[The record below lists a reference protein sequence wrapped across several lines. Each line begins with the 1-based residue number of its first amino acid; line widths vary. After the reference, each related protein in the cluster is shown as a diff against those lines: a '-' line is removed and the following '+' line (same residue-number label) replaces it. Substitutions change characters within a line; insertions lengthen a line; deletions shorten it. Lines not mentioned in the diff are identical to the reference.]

1 VSGTPYS
8 FNAHR
13 SARLAMLMAA
23 LAAYVGFCAV
33 LMQHDLVRGTESA
46 FWQFIGVWSVGLLA
60 LLFVRQRNPRIT
72 LARVAWL
79 NVGVVILALLV
90 PHTLRFLML
99 VPAMFGVMYA
109 GLLLRRRQ
117 VWFAS
122 SATFSVYL
130 VLDVILVG
138 YGEVDVRFE
147 AASLAGFAAM
157 LIGVNFISDEV
168 YSLRLAFTRRRR
180 MLDKALTRLEKLV
193 VRDDLTGAYNRRY
206 INDVLTRQKALA
218 DRGQIDF
225 TVCFCD
231 LDHFKQV
238 NDGYGHGCGDDMLI
252 RFAELAEET
261 LRSVDFVARWGGDEF
276 LLVLIGTDT
285 LVAEQVTNRLREH
298 THEIRMEEG
307 GAFDGISVSIG
318 VAQFCRGERVE
329 QLLARADL
337 ALYEAK
343 MLGRNR
349 VVVSGRSSGIR
360 SAPAA

>member
-1 VSGTPYS
+1 
-8 FNAHR
+8 
-13 SARLAMLMAA
+13 MLMAA